1 MMSFARTKKNKQR
14 EEEKIQR
21 SKNELLLHRLF
32 VKEKRFH
39 DSGVGIDKKSRPG
52 TKNLIPHHAF
62 ITVIK
67 ILTTYTMNAML
78 TSSSTSS
85 SSTMNAVAAARR
97 PSSSSSSSSP
107 SSSTRTR
114 GYQKFTITNRYG
126 RREKEHHPAS
136 SKEVAKNT
144 KNSSITNNTNTNS
157 NKVLFASGL
166 GASLVGLLTP
176 SAAMAISITD
186 PVFGD
191 IEVWQFLILTAGY
204 WIAIEAYL
212 DNKYDDDKKTVMPT
226 LKKKDEDDDE

>member
-1 MMSFARTKKNKQR
+1 MSFARTKKNKQR

-39 DSGVGIDKKSRPG
+39 DSGVRIDKKSRPG

>member
-1 MMSFARTKKNKQR
+1 
-14 EEEKIQR
+14 
-21 SKNELLLHRLF
+21 
-32 VKEKRFH
+32 
-39 DSGVGIDKKSRPG
+39 
-52 TKNLIPHHAF
+52 
-62 ITVIK
+62 
-67 ILTTYTMNAML
+67 MNAML

-85 SSTMNAVAAARR
+85 SSAMNAAATARR
-97 PSSSSSSSSP
+97 PSSSSSSP

-144 KNSSITNNTNTNS
+144 KNSSVTNDTNTNS

-226 LKKKDEDDDE
+226 LKKKDEDEDE

>member
-1 MMSFARTKKNKQR
+1 
-14 EEEKIQR
+14 
-21 SKNELLLHRLF
+21 
-32 VKEKRFH
+32 
-39 DSGVGIDKKSRPG
+39 
-52 TKNLIPHHAF
+52 
-62 ITVIK
+62 
-67 ILTTYTMNAML
+67 MNAML

-85 SSTMNAVAAARR
+85 SSAMNAAATARR
-97 PSSSSSSSSP
+97 PSSSSSSSSSSSP

-126 RREKEHHPAS
+126 RREKVHHPAS

-144 KNSSITNNTNTNS
+144 KNSSITNNTNGNS

>member
-1 MMSFARTKKNKQR
+1 
-14 EEEKIQR
+14 
-21 SKNELLLHRLF
+21 
-32 VKEKRFH
+32 
-39 DSGVGIDKKSRPG
+39 
-52 TKNLIPHHAF
+52 
-62 ITVIK
+62 
-67 ILTTYTMNAML
+67 ML

-85 SSTMNAVAAARR
+85 SSAMNAVTAARR
-97 PSSSSSSSSP
+97 PSSSSSSSP

-114 GYQKFTITNRYG
+114 GYQKFTNRYG

-144 KNSSITNNTNTNS
+144 KNSSITNDTNSNS

-176 SAAMAISITD
+176 SAAMALSITD

-226 LKKKDEDDDE
+226 LKKKDEDEDE

>member
-1 MMSFARTKKNKQR
+1 
-14 EEEKIQR
+14 
-21 SKNELLLHRLF
+21 
-32 VKEKRFH
+32 
-39 DSGVGIDKKSRPG
+39 
-52 TKNLIPHHAF
+52 
-62 ITVIK
+62 
-67 ILTTYTMNAML
+67 MNAML

-85 SSTMNAVAAARR
+85 SSAMNAVAAARR
-97 PSSSSSSSSP
+97 PSSSSSSSSSSP

-114 GYQKFTITNRYG
+114 GYQKFNITNRYG

>member
-1 MMSFARTKKNKQR
+1 
-14 EEEKIQR
+14 
-21 SKNELLLHRLF
+21 
-32 VKEKRFH
+32 
-39 DSGVGIDKKSRPG
+39 
-52 TKNLIPHHAF
+52 
-62 ITVIK
+62 
-67 ILTTYTMNAML
+67 MNAML

-85 SSTMNAVAAARR
+85 SSAMNAAATARR

-144 KNSSITNNTNTNS
+144 KNSSITNNTNGNS

-212 DNKYDDDKKTVMPT
+212 DNKYDEDKKTVMPT